1 MKKDQLKSELQQK
14 ELLKATVTEARLAK
28 EVETLCT
35 YSQSGGVNT
44 ARTSGDVI
52 EENDILF

>member
-1 MKKDQLKSELQQK
+1 MQKEQLKNELQAK

-35 YSQSGGVNT
+35 YTQSGGINT
-44 ARTSGDVI
+44 ARPSGDVI